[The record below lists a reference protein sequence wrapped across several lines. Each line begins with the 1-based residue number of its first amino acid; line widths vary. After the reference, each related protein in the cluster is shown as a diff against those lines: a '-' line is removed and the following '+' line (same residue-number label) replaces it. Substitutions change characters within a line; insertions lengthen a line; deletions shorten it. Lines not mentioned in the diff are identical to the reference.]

1 MSQIESFK
9 KINGLY
15 TLLENYIKVGFGIE
29 KLREGMKLK
38 STVPYKLSAKLVL
51 PRWIS
56 GPTLD

>member
-29 KLREGMKLK
+29 KLREGIILK
-38 STVPYKLSAKLVL
+38 CTVPYSRKAGSATVDQW
-51 PRWIS
+51 PN
-56 GPTLD
+56 T